1 MGGTGE
7 GHCPDGGT
15 ATTTPARVLGTAP
28 APTTWI
34 RCFHP
39 KPAARY
45 TLVCFPHAGGSASY
59 YFDLSAAL
67 DPDIEMLV
75 VQYPGRE
82 NRLFEEPAG
91 SVAALADGVYEA
103 LRTRLP
109 RRPAFFGHSMGGLI
123 GFEVARRLEAAGG
136 TAPHLLVASA
146 SSAPSVRT
154 DRLTAGPGAA
164 RGVAGSETGS
174 VPEVETGSVSGVVV
188 SEVEP
193 DDAVLARI
201 MGLGGTSDGVRQDPE
216 LLQLVLPAIRGDLRA
231 LAEYRVDA
239 GAVVGCPVTVF
250 VADGDRDVP
259 LAEAGAWGAHTT
271 AVADVHVFEGDHFY
285 FNGNPPKFLEL
296 LQDAVRHSHSGTQL
310 I

>member
-1 MGGTGE
+1 MSGADE
-7 GHCPDGGT
+7 VHCPDEAHCPDDAHGPDGRGAVT
-15 ATTTPARVLGTAP
+15 ASVPTPTP
-28 APTTWI
+28 WI

-59 YFDLSAAL
+59 YFELSAAL

-75 VQYPGRE
+75 IQYPGRE

-91 SVAALADGVYEA
+91 SVTELADGVYEA
-103 LRTRLP
+103 LRPRLP

-136 TAPHLLVASA
+136 TAPHVLVASA

-154 DRLTAGPGAA
+154 DRLTSGL
-164 RGVAGSETGS
+164 SET
-174 VPEVETGSVSGVVV
+174 
-188 SEVEP
+188 EP
-193 DDAVLARI
+193 DEAVLARI
-201 MGLGGTSDGVRQDPE
+201 MGLGGTREGVRQDPE

-239 GAVVGCPVTVF
+239 GAAVGCPVTVF
-250 VADGDRDVP
+250 VADGDPDVP
-259 LAEAGAWGAHTT
+259 LAEAGAWGAHT
-271 AVADVHVFEGDHFY
+271 AADADVHVFEGDHFY
-285 FNGNPPKFLEL
+285 FGGNPPKFLAL

-310 I
+310 V

>member
-15 ATTTPARVLGTAP
+15 ATTTPARVLGTAA
-28 APTTWI
+28 APTTWL

-91 SVAALADGVYEA
+91 SVAALADGVHEA

-123 GFEVARRLEAAGG
+123 GFEVARRLESAGG

-154 DRLTAGPGAA
+154 DRLTSGGARSEPGHEA
-164 RGVAGSETGS
+164 E
-174 VPEVETGSVSGVVV
+174 P
-188 SEVEP
+188 EP

-231 LAEYRVDA
+231 LSEYRVDA

-250 VADGDRDVP
+250 VADGDVDVP

-271 AVADVHVFEGDHFY
+271 ATADVHVFEGDHFY
-285 FNGNPPKFLEL
+285 FSGNPPKFLEL

>member
-15 ATTTPARVLGTAP
+15 ATTTPARVLGTP
-28 APTTWI
+28 SAPTTWL

-123 GFEVARRLEAAGG
+123 GFEVARRLESAGG

-154 DRLTAGPGAA
+154 DRLTSGEGAPH
-164 RGVAGSETGS
+164 GGTE
-174 VPEVETGSVSGVVV
+174 PEP
-188 SEVEP
+188 EP

-250 VADGDRDVP
+250 VADADRDVP

-271 AVADVHVFEGDHFY
+271 AAADVHVFEGDHFY
-285 FNGNPPKFLEL
+285 FSGNPPKFLEL